1 MCGERV
7 MERAISGMGDEASG
21 EAVRPE
27 IIEGLQAGVAPAL
40 ALLAGMQLEIFT
52 HLAAGP
58 RNPGALAE
66 ALGVAEDRLQ
76 RLLYA
81 LAALGLLQL
90 RAGMFANAPEAA
102 RYLVKGG
109 PDYLGG
115 THELLAHLWQSDLLT
130 ARSIRSGAPAALHD
144 YADASDAAM
153 AAMLRGMH
161 GSALAAG
168 RDLARRADFT
178 ACRSVVDIGGGSGGL
193 VTALCGA
200 YPALRGILFDLP
212 RTAALAEDILRTTPG
227 GERVSIE
234 TGDILERPPSGLH
247 DAVVLRALVQVLSS
261 ADAPRAIAHAA
272 AALRPG
278 GAIYILG
285 GGILDDSRLA
295 PRAAVFLNL
304 TLMNLYRAGGAYTI
318 AEHAAWLA
326 AAGCGAPERIRLPSG
341 GSIIRAERL
350 SPASPTP

>member
-1 MCGERV
+1 
-7 MERAISGMGDEASG
+7 MEREVPGTKDAPSG
-21 EAVRPE
+21 EAIRPE
-27 IIEGLQAGVAPAL
+27 TIERVQAGIGPAL
-40 ALLAGMQLEIFT
+40 ALLAGMQLEVFT

-58 RNPGALAE
+58 RDATALAA

-81 LAALGLLQL
+81 LVASELLEL
-90 RAGMFANAPEAA
+90 RAGTFVNTPEAA

-115 THELLAHLWQSDLLT
+115 THELLAQLWQADLQT

-144 YADASDAAM
+144 YGDASDAEM

-161 GSALAAG
+161 GSTLAAG
-168 RDLARRADFT
+168 RDLARRADFS

-193 VTALCGA
+193 VAALCDA
-200 YPALRGILFDLP
+200 YPALRGTLFDLP
-212 RTAALAEDILRTTPG
+212 RTARLAEGILRATPG

-234 TGDILERPPSGLH
+234 TGDILERAPSEIH
-247 DAVVLRALVQVLSS
+247 DAAVLRALVQVLSP
-261 ADAPRAIAHAA
+261 ADAARAIAHAG

-285 GGILDDSRLA
+285 GGILDDSRLG

-304 TLMNLYRAGGAYTI
+304 TFMNLYRAGASYTI
-318 AEHAAWLA
+318 AEHAAWLV

-341 GSIIRAERL
+341 GSIIRAKKL